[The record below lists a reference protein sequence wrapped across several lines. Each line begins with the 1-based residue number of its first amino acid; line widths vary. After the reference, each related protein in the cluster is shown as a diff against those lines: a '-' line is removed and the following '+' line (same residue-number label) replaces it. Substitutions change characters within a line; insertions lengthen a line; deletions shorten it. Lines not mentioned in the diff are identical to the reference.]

1 MPQRSSPISKGPSLA
16 QASHFGHEPKN
27 RDQLRGIT
35 MDYGKSG
42 APKKG
47 KNTPRHSEH
56 NAKGSD
62 QNPFGTGN
70 TKAELL
76 ARMKAAAEAKKSQD

>member
-1 MPQRSSPISKGPSLA
+1 
-16 QASHFGHEPKN
+16 
-27 RDQLRGIT
+27 

-42 APKKG
+42 VSLKG
-47 KNTPRHSEH
+47 KKAPRHNEH

-62 QNPFGTGN
+62 QNPFGERF

-76 ARMKAAAEAKKSQD
+76 ARMKANADAKKKT